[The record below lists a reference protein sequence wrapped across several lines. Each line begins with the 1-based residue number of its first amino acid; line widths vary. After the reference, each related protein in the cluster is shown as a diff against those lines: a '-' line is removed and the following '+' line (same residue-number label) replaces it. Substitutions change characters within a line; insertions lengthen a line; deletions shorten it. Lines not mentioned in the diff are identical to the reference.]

1 MDIQQINT
9 INNSNNLTFNSDE
22 YELLLKSM
30 DIIPTS
36 DFLLTTVNF
45 WNNANNVQLFELE
58 NAILLVLFNPPF
70 GDAFSHLL
78 VNNLTDN
85 LVKIAKQKTKELNI
99 EKLKISFLQSDCE
112 QDFISSLSPETDE
125 FEYIY
130 NLIDLAQLQGSKYK
144 KQRNAYAKALKENS
158 ELTIELA
165 DLATLENKEEV
176 KQFCK
181 DCMQIKSD
189 RNHSD
194 EPNLQREWLAFQK
207 CIDLSSNLNLKIIKL
222 YANQK
227 LSGLLIYEEFNNEWI
242 VGHFFKTF
250 LGLGM
255 YLLNQLSVALS
266 EQGFKYFNFQED
278 RGVESLRYFKQ
289 QLNPAFQLK
298 TYSIAL

>member
-9 INNSNNLTFNSDE
+9 INNTNNLIINSDE
-22 YELLLKSM
+22 YELLLYNL

-36 DFLLTTVNF
+36 DFLPNTINF
-45 WNNANNVQLFELE
+45 WNNANQVQIFKLE
-58 NAILLVLFNPPF
+58 NAILLVLLNPPF

-78 VNNLTDN
+78 VNNLTEH
-85 LVKIAKQKTKELNI
+85 LVKIATQKTKELNI
-99 EKLKISFLQSDCE
+99 AKLKISYSQSDCKP
-112 QDFISSLSPETDE
+112 DFINNLLLETDE

-130 NLIDLAQLQGSKYK
+130 NLSDLALLQGSKYK
-144 KQRNAYAKALKENS
+144 KQRNAYAKALKENTN
-158 ELTIELA
+158 LTIEIA
-165 DLATLENKEEV
+165 DLAIANDKTEI
-176 KQFCK
+176 KQFCE
-181 DCMQIKSD
+181 DCMQIKSE
-189 RNHSD
+189 RNEAN

-207 CIDLSSNLNLKIIKL
+207 CIDLSNNLNLKIIKL

-227 LSGLLIYEEFNNEWI
+227 LSGLLIYEEFNNQWI
-242 VGHFFKTF
+242 VGHFFKTY

>member
-207 CIDLSSNLNLKIIKL
+207 CIDLSSNLNLKIMKL

>member
-1 MDIQQINT
+1 LQIQQINT
-9 INNSNNLTFNSDE
+9 INNNNNLTINSDE
-22 YELLLKSM
+22 YELLLKSL

-36 DFLLTTVNF
+36 DFLPTTINF
-45 WNNANNVQLFELE
+45 WNNYNNVQIFELE
-58 NAILLVLFNPPF
+58 NAILLVLFSPPF
-70 GDAFSHLL
+70 GEAFSHLL

-85 LVKIAKQKTKELNI
+85 LVKIAKQKTKELKI

-112 QDFISSLSPETDE
+112 QDFISNLFPETDE

-189 RNHSD
+189 RNEAN

-207 CIDLSSNLNLKIIKL
+207 CIELSSNLDLKIIKL

-227 LSGLLIYEEFNNEWI
+227 LSGLLIYEEFNNVWI
-242 VGHFFKTF
+242 VGHFFKTY
-250 LGLGM
+250 LGLGI

>member
-9 INNSNNLTFNSDE
+9 INNSNNLIINSDE
-22 YELLLKSM
+22 YELLLNNL

-36 DFLLTTVNF
+36 DFLPSTINF
-45 WNNANNVQLFELE
+45 WNNANQVQIFELE

-78 VNNLTDN
+78 VNNLTHN
-85 LVKIAKQKTKELNI
+85 LVKIAAQKTKELNI
-99 EKLKISFLQSDCE
+99 SKLKISYSQSDCKL
-112 QDFISSLSPETDE
+112 DFINNLLPETDE

-144 KQRNAYAKALKENS
+144 KQRNAFAKALKDNN
-158 ELTIELA
+158 ELSIEIS
-165 DLATLENKEEV
+165 DLAQLENKEEA

-207 CIDLSSNLNLKIIKL
+207 CIDLNNDLNLKIMKL
-222 YANQK
+222 YANKK

-242 VGHFFKTF
+242 VGHFFKTY

>member
-9 INNSNNLTFNSDE
+9 INNSNNLTFNNDE
-22 YELLLKSM
+22 YELLLKSL

-99 EKLKISFLQSDCE
+99 EKLKISFLQSDCK

-144 KQRNAYAKALKENS
+144 KQRNSYAKALKENS

-207 CIDLSSNLNLKIIKL
+207 CIELSSNLNLKIIKL

-242 VGHFFKTF
+242 VGHFFKTY
-250 LGLGM
+250 LGLGI

>member
-22 YELLLKSM
+22 YELLLKSL

-78 VNNLTDN
+78 ANNLTDN
-85 LVKIAKQKTKELNI
+85 LLKIAKQKTKDLGI
-99 EKLKISFLQSDCE
+99 AKLKISYSQSDCE
-112 QDFISSLSPETDE
+112 QDFISNSIPETDE

-130 NLIDLAQLQGSKYK
+130 NLNDLAQLQGSKYK
-144 KQRNAYAKALKENS
+144 KQRNAHAKALKENN
-158 ELTIELA
+158 ELRVEIANLA
-165 DLATLENKEEV
+165 QIENKEEL

-227 LSGLLIYEEFNNEWI
+227 LSGLLIYEEFNKEWI

>member
-9 INNSNNLTFNSDE
+9 INNSNNLIINGDE
-22 YELLLKSM
+22 YELLLKNM

-36 DFLLTTVNF
+36 DFLPTTINF
-45 WNNANNVQLFELE
+45 WNNANQVQIFKLE

-85 LVKIAKQKTKELNI
+85 LIAIASQKTKELNI
-99 EKLKISFLQSDCE
+99 AKLKISYSQSDCK
-112 QDFISSLSPETDE
+112 QVFINDLLPETDE

-130 NLIDLAQLQGSKYK
+130 NLSDLALLQGSKYK
-144 KQRNAYAKALKENS
+144 KQRNAYAKAIKENS
-158 ELTIELA
+158 ELTIEIS
-165 DLATLENKEEV
+165 DLASINDKIEI
-176 KQFCK
+176 KQFCQ

-189 RNHSD
+189 RNHAN

-207 CIDLSSNLNLKIIKL
+207 CIDLSSGLNLKIMKL

-227 LSGLLIYEEFNNEWI
+227 LSGLLIYEEFNKEWI
-242 VGHFFKTF
+242 VGHFFKTY

-255 YLLNQLSVALS
+255 YLLNQLSIALS

-289 QLNPAFQLK
+289 QLNPAFHLK

>member
-22 YELLLKSM
+22 YELLLKSL

>member
-9 INNSNNLTFNSDE
+9 INNNNNLTFNSDE
-22 YELLLKSM
+22 YELLLKSLN
-30 DIIPTS
+30 IIPTS

-45 WNNANNVQLFELE
+45 WNNANNVQLFKLE

-78 VNNLTDN
+78 ANNLTDN
-85 LVKIAKQKTKELNI
+85 LVKIATQKTKELNI
-99 EKLKISFLQSDCE
+99 EKLKISYSQSDCKP
-112 QDFISSLSPETDE
+112 DFINNLFSETDE

-130 NLIDLAQLQGSKYK
+130 SLLDLAQLQGSKYK
-144 KQRNAYAKALKENS
+144 KQRNAYAKAIKENS
-158 ELTIELA
+158 ELTIEIS
-165 DLATLENKEEV
+165 DLALVDDKTEI
-176 KQFCK
+176 KQFCQ

-189 RNHSD
+189 RNLAN
-194 EPNLQREWLAFQK
+194 EPNLQREWMAFQK
-207 CIDLSSNLNLKIIKL
+207 CIDLSSNLNLKIMKL

-227 LSGLLIYEEFNNEWI
+227 LSGLLIYEEFNNQWI
-242 VGHFFKTF
+242 VGHFFKTY

-255 YLLNQLSVALS
+255 FLLNQLSVALS
-266 EQGFKYFNFQED
+266 KQGFKYFNFQED

-298 TYSIAL
+298 TYSITL

>member
-1 MDIQQINT
+1 LDIQQINT

-22 YELLLKSM
+22 YELLLKSL

-144 KQRNAYAKALKENS
+144 KQRNAYAKALKENN

-227 LSGLLIYEEFNNEWI
+227 LNGLLIYEEFNNEWI

-278 RGVESLRYFKQ
+278 RGVDSLRYFKQ

>member
-1 MDIQQINT
+1 LDIQQINT
-9 INNSNNLTFNSDE
+9 INNTNNLIINSDE
-22 YELLLKSM
+22 YELLLYNL

-36 DFLLTTVNF
+36 DFLPTTINF
-45 WNNANNVQLFELE
+45 WNNANQVQIFKLE
-58 NAILLVLFNPPF
+58 NAILLVLLNPPF

-78 VNNLTDN
+78 VNNLTEH
-85 LVKIAKQKTKELNI
+85 LVKIATQKTKELNI
-99 EKLKISFLQSDCE
+99 AKLKISYSQSDCKP
-112 QDFISSLSPETDE
+112 DFINNLLPETDE

-130 NLIDLAQLQGSKYK
+130 NLSDLALFQGSKYK
-144 KQRNAYAKALKENS
+144 KQRNAYAKAIKENTN
-158 ELTIELA
+158 LTIEIA
-165 DLATLENKEEV
+165 DLAQADDKAEI
-176 KQFCK
+176 KQFCE
-181 DCMQIKSD
+181 DCMQIKSERD
-189 RNHSD
+189 HAN

-207 CIDLSSNLNLKIIKL
+207 CIDLSNNLNLKIIKL
-222 YANQK
+222 YTNQK

-242 VGHFFKTF
+242 VGHFFKTN

>member
-1 MDIQQINT
+1 
-9 INNSNNLTFNSDE
+9 LTFNSDE
-22 YELLLKSM
+22 YELLLKSL

-99 EKLKISFLQSDCE
+99 EKLKISFLKCDCE
-112 QDFISSLSPETDE
+112 KEFISNLFPETDE

-144 KQRNAYAKALKENS
+144 KQRNAYAKALKENN

>member
-1 MDIQQINT
+1 LDIQQINT
-9 INNSNNLTFNSDE
+9 INNNNNLTFNSDE
-22 YELLLKSM
+22 YELLLKSL

-45 WNNANNVQLFELE
+45 WNNANNVQLFKLE

-78 VNNLTDN
+78 ANNLTDN
-85 LVKIAKQKTKELNI
+85 LVKIATQKTKELNI
-99 EKLKISFLQSDCE
+99 EKLKISYSQSDCKP
-112 QDFISSLSPETDE
+112 DFINNLFSETDE

-227 LSGLLIYEEFNNEWI
+227 LSGLLIYEEFNDEWI

-266 EQGFKYFNFQED
+266 EQGFEYFNFQED

>member
-1 MDIQQINT
+1 MII
-9 INNSNNLTFNSDE
+9 NSDE
-22 YELLLKSM
+22 YELLLNNL

-36 DFLLTTVNF
+36 DFLPSTINF
-45 WNNANNVQLFELE
+45 WNNANQVQIFELE

-78 VNNLTDN
+78 VNNLTHN
-85 LVKIAKQKTKELNI
+85 LVKIAAQKTKELNI
-99 EKLKISFLQSDCE
+99 SKLKISYSQSDCKL
-112 QDFISSLSPETDE
+112 DFINNLLPETDE

-144 KQRNAYAKALKENS
+144 KQRNAFAKALKDNN
-158 ELTIELA
+158 ELSIEIS
-165 DLATLENKEEV
+165 DLAQLENKEEA

-207 CIDLSSNLNLKIIKL
+207 CIDLNNDLNLKIMKL
-222 YANQK
+222 YANKK

-242 VGHFFKTF
+242 VGHFFKTY

>member
-1 MDIQQINT
+1 LQIQQINT
-9 INNSNNLTFNSDE
+9 INNNNNLTINSDE
-22 YELLLKSM
+22 YELLLKSL

-36 DFLLTTVNF
+36 DFLPTTINF
-45 WNNANNVQLFELE
+45 WNNYNNVQIFELE
-58 NAILLVLFNPPF
+58 NAILLVLFSPPF
-70 GDAFSHLL
+70 GEAFSHLL

-85 LVKIAKQKTKELNI
+85 LVKIAKQKTKELKI

-112 QDFISSLSPETDE
+112 QDFISNLFPETDE

-130 NLIDLAQLQGSKYK
+130 NLTDLAQLQGSKYK

-189 RNHSD
+189 RNEAN

-207 CIDLSSNLNLKIIKL
+207 CIELSSNLDLKIIKL

-227 LSGLLIYEEFNNEWI
+227 LSGLLIYEEFNNVWI
-242 VGHFFKTF
+242 VGHFFKTY
-250 LGLGM
+250 LGLGI